1 MDDISNQHNSTESQ
15 LEHHV
20 HGASC
25 TLFQPSLHNSDQ
37 LQAPLQHQ
45 SSTETASS
53 SSTSTW
59 DVVEAHLPSTPHSR
73 TSAFPELD
81 AALQSANTALATVR
95 TASNTLATTLSNSAI
110 SQTTRSLAASA
121 TASAS
126 TLATWA
132 ASKTSSDARD
142 FVRSVHEWL
151 LRSDMPVPAS
161 IPVRR
166 RGQRRATAPGASEPS
181 NGIIRR
187 SDPLTFGDEQ
197 GAFVL
202 DTRYVDDGLS
212 LLGPRRA
219 SVSGY
224 EASRG
229 PALGYSLPL
238 GVPASAASSEFD
250 SETEKDSF
258 IGSAGPGAGRSI
270 GSGVRAT
277 ESTRVSD
284 GWVPA
289 ATGFNVAAAAKK
301 DAGGA

>member
-1 MDDISNQHNSTESQ
+1 MDDTSSQHNSTEPQ
-15 LEHHV
+15 LEHHI
-20 HGASC
+20 HSASRA
-25 TLFQPSLHNSDQ
+25 LFQSSLHNSDQ
-37 LQAPLQHQ
+37 VQDPFQHQ
-45 SSTETASS
+45 SPTETASS

-81 AALQSANTALATVR
+81 AALQSATTALTTVR
-95 TASNTLATTLSNSAI
+95 TASGTLATTLSNSAI

-142 FVRSVHEWL
+142 FARSIHEWL

-224 EASRG
+224 EGSRG
-229 PALGYSLPL
+229 PALGSSLPL
-238 GVPASAASSEFD
+238 GVPAASSEFD
-250 SETEKDSF
+250 SETEEDSF
-258 IGSAGPGAGRSI
+258 ICSTGPGAGGSI

-289 ATGFNVAAAAKK
+289 ATDFNGGAASKK

>member
-1 MDDISNQHNSTESQ
+1 MDDTSNQSSSTEPQ
-15 LEHHV
+15 LDHHI
-20 HGASC
+20 HSASC
-25 TLFQPSLHNSDQ
+25 NLFQSSLHDSDQ
-37 LQAPLQHQ
+37 LQRPSQHQ
-45 SSTETASS
+45 SGTETASS

-59 DVVEAHLPSTPHSR
+59 DVVEAHPPSTPHSR

-81 AALQSANTALATVR
+81 AALQSANTALTTVQ
-95 TASNTLATTLSNSAI
+95 TASSTLAATLSNSAI

-142 FVRSVHEWL
+142 FARSVHEWL

-166 RGQRRATAPGASEPS
+166 RGQCRATAPGASEPS
-181 NGIIRR
+181 NGIMRR
-187 SDPLTFGDEQ
+187 SYPLTFGDEQ

-224 EASRG
+224 EGSRG
-229 PALGYSLPL
+229 PALNSSLPL
-238 GVPASAASSEFD
+238 GVPASATSSEFG
-250 SETEKDSF
+250 SETEEDSF
-258 IGSAGPGAGRSI
+258 IGSAGPGAEKSV

-277 ESTRVSD
+277 ESTRDSD

-289 ATGFNVAAAAKK
+289 ATGFDGGAAQKK
-301 DAGGA
+301 DTGGA

>member
-1 MDDISNQHNSTESQ
+1 MDDSSNQHNSTEPQ
-15 LEHHV
+15 LEHRIHS
-20 HGASC
+20 ASRA
-25 TLFQPSLHNSDQ
+25 LFQSSLHNSDQ
-37 LQAPLQHQ
+37 LQDLLRHQ
-45 SSTETASS
+45 SPPETASS

-59 DVVEAHLPSTPHSR
+59 DVVEAHPPSTPHSR

-81 AALQSANTALATVR
+81 AALQSATTALTTVR
-95 TASNTLATTLSNSAI
+95 TASSTLATTLSNSAI
-110 SQTTRSLAASA
+110 AQTTRSLAAAA
-121 TASAS
+121 TASTS

-142 FVRSVHEWL
+142 FARSIHEWL

-224 EASRG
+224 ERSRG
-229 PALGYSLPL
+229 PALSSSLPL
-238 GVPASAASSEFD
+238 GVPASAASSEFE
-250 SETEKDSF
+250 SETEEDSF
-258 IGSAGPGAGRSI
+258 IGSTGPGAGRSI

-284 GWVPA
+284 GWVSA
-289 ATGFNVAAAAKK
+289 ATGFNGGAASKK

>member
-1 MDDISNQHNSTESQ
+1 
-15 LEHHV
+15 
-20 HGASC
+20 
-25 TLFQPSLHNSDQ
+25 
-37 LQAPLQHQ
+37 
-45 SSTETASS
+45 
-53 SSTSTW
+53 
-59 DVVEAHLPSTPHSR
+59 
-73 TSAFPELD
+73 
-81 AALQSANTALATVR
+81 
-95 TASNTLATTLSNSAI
+95 
-110 SQTTRSLAASA
+110 
-121 TASAS
+121 
-126 TLATWA
+126 
-132 ASKTSSDARD
+132 
-142 FVRSVHEWL
+142 
-151 LRSDMPVPAS
+151 VPAS